1 MSEEIQ
7 VIERDG
13 KPEWAVVPYETYVQ
27 LVEQAEMLQD
37 IRDYDAVKSAIDRS
51 EEELVPAEVVYAV
64 LDGGNP
70 IKVWRE
76 FRGFTRQ
83 QLAEAIGISTP
94 YLSQLETGKR
104 VGTTEVLKAIAKAL
118 GVTLDDILTSPEE

>member
-37 IRDYDAVKSAIDRS
+37 IRDYDAVKSAIDRG